1 MTPPI
6 RPTPATSGSDH
17 ASQSDSGDTTRI
29 RILLVDDDELFR
41 ESLAMNLVDEEFQVT
56 ECANGQACLDVLAN
70 NAGFD
75 LILLDWRMPGLSGLE
90 VMQQIKS
97 SGIDIPVVFL
107 TAFTTERNE
116 AAALDCGATDF
127 LDKSRSA
134 SVLARRIR
142 ILVGSGR
149 NAAPDPA
156 GLTDILRLGPLD
168 IHFRINRANWDG
180 QPVPLTT
187 TEFRVVQLLASRAGE
202 DVSYRAIYDV
212 VHGRGF
218 IAGDGSDGYRTN
230 VRSMIKRIRQ
240 KFREV
245 DDTFEEIE
253 NYPGFGYRW
262 RPADEPSRAG
272 DRPDRGYDDH
282 PIPGPVPLPG
292 SRPGGHGPNGQI
304 PSRVVDAI
312 SQLPFVRSVT
322 TWRRR
327 PDPETDLDPSMHL
340 GQVLSQVAPRTT
352 VTTTFGSFERE
363 KVPAMTGHSPITDLR
378 RDDTG

>member
-1 MTPPI
+1 MTSPT
-6 RPTPATSGSDH
+6 RTTPAMPGSDNGT
-17 ASQSDSGDTTRI
+17 QPDGNDTTRI

-41 ESLAMNLVDEEFQVT
+41 ESLGMNLADEEFQVT
-56 ECANGQACLDVLAN
+56 ECANGQACLQVLEN
-70 NAGFD
+70 TTSFD

-97 SGIDIPVVFL
+97 AGIDIPVVFL

-134 SVLARRIR
+134 AVLARRIR

-149 NAAPDPA
+149 NSLPDPT

-245 DDTFEEIE
+245 DDLFEEIE

-262 RPADEPSRAG
+262 RPADEQAPTA
-272 DRPDRGYDDH
+272 DRPDRGYDDRSM
-282 PIPGPVPLPG
+282 PSPMPLSG

-304 PSRVVDAI
+304 PSKVVDAI

-327 PDPETDLDPSMHL
+327 QDPETDLDPSMHL
-340 GQVLSQVAPRTT
+340 GQVLGQVSHRAT
-352 VTTTFGSFERE
+352 VTTTFGSLDRQ
-363 KVPAMTGHSPITDLR
+363 KVPVMSGHSPITGLR

>member
-1 MTPPI
+1 MTSPI
-6 RPTPATSGSDH
+6 RPTPAVPGSDN
-17 ASQSDSGDTTRI
+17 ADQSDPGGTTRI

-41 ESLAMNLVDEEFQVT
+41 ESLAMNLADEEFQVT
-56 ECANGQACLDVLAN
+56 ECANGQACLDTLASSP
-70 NAGFD
+70 GFD

-97 SGIDIPVVFL
+97 GGFDVPVVFL

-134 SVLARRIR
+134 AVLARRIR

-149 NAAPDPA
+149 SANPDPS
-156 GLTDILRLGPLD
+156 GMTDILRLGPLD

-245 DDTFEEIE
+245 DDHFEEIE

-262 RPADEPSRAG
+262 RPADEPAAAG
-272 DRPDRGYDDH
+272 DRPDRGYDGRPTPGPL
-282 PIPGPVPLPG
+282 PIPGG
-292 SRPGGHGPNGQI
+292 RPGHHGPNGQI
-304 PSRVVDAI
+304 PNRVVDAI

-327 PDPETDLDPSMHL
+327 QDPETDLDPKMHL
-340 GQVLSQVAPRTT
+340 GQALGQVSHRTT
-352 VTTTFGSFERE
+352 VTTTFGAFERG
-363 KVPAMTGHSPITDLR
+363 KVPVMSGHSAITDAR